1 MNIFPNGSIPSP
13 AWPIPAP
20 AAPAQ
25 AMTLMVEGQ
34 NAGLPQV
41 NEDGSIEIQ
50 LPDGSLQI
58 DLAPKSENED
68 GGSFNENLA
77 EILSDAE
84 LGVISSEIMEGIEAD
99 KQSRSEWLEQVTRG
113 IDLLGLKTESPKI
126 DVGSSA
132 PLEGM
137 STVRHP
143 MMQQALLLFQA
154 NFRGEMLPGAGPV
167 KVQNYGPGVQEADDE
182 AETLAEDMNYWFT
195 QVATEYYP
203 DTMRMAY
210 QYGFCGHGIKK
221 VYACPVRRRPVSESV
236 PMDNFIISNTA
247 TDLRNAERI
256 TQSLKMSKNML
267 KRMQSVGAYRKLDLQ
282 TPSPEPANSL
292 REKVATI
299 EGVKANSQRPE
310 DYQYDIFECYCY
322 LNIPGHEH
330 KDEDGEETGIALPYR
345 VCIENSSRQILS
357 IHRDWDEDDTD
368 ALRKDTFVDYVFIYG
383 FGYYG
388 MGLLHLLGNSAVA
401 ATGAWRLFIDALM
414 FANFPGLLYLK
425 RGNRQTNNTFRVAPG
440 SAAPVDGGGNQDIR
454 QTIMALP
461 YKPPDP
467 ASIQFIENVIATA
480 ERLGG
485 TAQTQIAE
493 GKQEAPVGTTL
504 ALLEQQTKA
513 MSAVHKNAHTSQAKE
528 FQLLRELF
536 RQYPETLMSAGKRNR
551 KRRSKLQWT
560 TDSVLAALNNYDI
573 VPVADPNTPT
583 HMHRIAKGVI
593 IKQLQGANPSLY
605 DPRAV
610 DTRVMHMAQIEDPQS
625 LFAPPPSP
633 GSQPPNPEIVKAQAA
648 VEKNQVNLQTAAMK
662 VASQN
667 ADRQSKERLEQ
678 MRLIQTTAVHPG
690 VAPLVS
696 EEANALG
703 NSNSPAILPGMPPQ

>member
-1 MNIFPNGSIPSP
+1 MVFFPNGSVSSP
-13 AWPIPAP
+13 LWPGA
-20 AAPAQ
+20 AQ
-25 AMTLMVEGQ
+25 APNPQPMTVEIAGD
-34 NAGLPQV
+34 NAGMPQI
-41 NEDGSIEIQ
+41 NKDGSIEIE
-50 LPDGSLQI
+50 LPDGSLHI
-58 DLAPKSENED
+58 DLNPRTERD
-68 GGSFNENLA
+68 GEGEFAENLA
-77 EILSDAE
+77 EVLSEGE
-84 LGVISSEIMEGIEAD
+84 LDTISSEVLDGIEAD
-99 KQSRSEWLEQVTRG
+99 KQSRQEWLEIMSKG
-113 IDLLGLKTESPKI
+113 MDILGFKLEAPKI

-143 MMQQALLLFQA
+143 MLQQAILMFQA
-154 NFRGEMLPGAGPV
+154 NFRGEMLPGTGPV
-167 KVQNYGPGVQEADDE
+167 KIQTYGDETQETDDE

-221 VYACPVRRRPVSESV
+221 VYPCPIRRRPVSESV
-236 PMDNFIISNTA
+236 PMDQFIVSNTA

-256 TQSLKMSKNML
+256 TQIIKMSKNVL
-267 KRMQSVGAYRKLDLQ
+267 KRMQHVGAYRKIDLG
-282 TPSPEPANSL
+282 TPSPEPPNQI
-292 REKVATI
+292 RNKVSGI
-299 EGVKANSQRPE
+299 EGIKATPQRQE
-310 DYQYDIFECYCY
+310 DYQYEIYECYCY
-322 LNIPGHEH
+322 LNIPGYEH
-330 KDEDGEETGIALPYR
+330 KDEDGHETGIALPYR
-345 VCIENSSRQILS
+345 VCIDSSSRKVLS
-357 IHRDWDEDDTD
+357 VHRDWDEDDED
-368 ALRKDTFVDYVFIYG
+368 CLRQDTFVDYVFIYG

-388 MGLLHLLGNSAVA
+388 MGLLHLLGNTAVA

-528 FQLLRELF
+528 FQLLRDLF
-536 RQYPETLMSAGKRNR
+536 RQYPETLMSAGRRNR
-551 KRRSKLQWT
+551 RRRSKIMWTRDRILQ
-560 TDSVLAALNNYDI
+560 ALDNYDI

-593 IKQLQGANPSLY
+593 IKQLQGANPQLY
-605 DPRAV
+605 DAKAV
-610 DTRVMHMAQIEDPQS
+610 DTRVMHMAQIDDPQS
-625 LFAPPPSP
+625 LFAPPAPP
-633 GSQPPNPEIVKAQAA
+633 GAQAPDPKLLMAQAA
-648 VEKNQVNLQTAAMK
+648 NQKNQVAMQSAAMK
-662 VASQN
+662 LQSAN
-667 ADRQSKERLEQ
+667 ADRQSRERLEQ
-678 MRLIQTTAVHPG
+678 MRIAQTEAVHPG
-690 VAPLVS
+690 SAPLVH
-696 EEANALG
+696 EEMGNLG
-703 NSNSPAILPGMPPQ
+703 SGMAPEL